1 MNLVVLGPQG
11 SGKGT
16 QAERLARDFSLEH
29 VDMGRFLREVA
40 AMDTPL
46 GREVYL
52 IQNVTKTL
60 VPSRILREVF
70 TVKLSTMEREQGIV
84 FDGFPRNLDQAEY
97 FSEALREFGRKI
109 DQVIFITI
117 SEDESLKRIARRWI
131 CRDCREV
138 LIKQKESDSHCLKCG
153 GELEQRTDDTEEGVQ
168 KRLQVF
174 REETLPV
181 VEKYRQEGLLLEI
194 DGEQSI
200 EAVYQEI
207 ITKLNDYH

>member
-16 QAERLARDFSLEH
+16 QAKRLARDFSLEH

-70 TVKLSTMEREQGIV
+70 TVKLSAMGREQGIV

-97 FSEALREFGRKI
+97 FSEALRDFGRKI
-109 DQVIFITI
+109 DRVIFIKI
-117 SEDESLKRIARRWI
+117 GEEESMKRIAKRWI

-138 LIKQKESDSHCLKCG
+138 IIKQSKNESSCSKCG
-153 GELEQRTDDTEEGVQ
+153 GELEQRADDTEEGVQ
-168 KRLQVF
+168 KRLHVF

-181 VEKYRQEGLLLEI
+181 VEKYCQEGLLLEI

-200 EAVYQEI
+200 DAVYQEI
-207 ITKLNDYH
+207 ISKLND